1 MALNEV
7 DICNLALQAIR
18 VFPIESLSDQSPA
31 ARACAR
37 SYDVARD
44 AALGS
49 YAWNFAE
56 KESELAVAAGETA
69 VGWTYV
75 YAIPSDFIGATKIYN
90 AADDSTKIEFAI
102 RADTAGN
109 AKRIL
114 TNHINAVLIY
124 TARIENENM
133 FSPEFVDAFVA
144 RLAIDL
150 SPLRSDP
157 QLKLQLQQA
166 YTLLVSQ
173 AKETNANEGEKMP
186 VNDDLFI
193 QAR

>member
-1 MALNEV
+1 MPLNEV

-18 VFPIESLSDQSPA
+18 VFPIESLSDQTA
-31 ARACAR
+31 AALACNR

-49 YAWNFAE
+49 YTWNFAE
-56 KESELAVAAGETA
+56 KEAELALAAGETA
-69 VGWTYV
+69 SGWTYV
-75 YAIPSDFIGATKIYN
+75 YAIPIDFIGATRIYS
-90 AADDSTKIEFAI
+90 AAGDSTKIEFAI
-102 RADTAGN
+102 RSDTAGN

-114 TNHINAVLIY
+114 TNQINAILIY
-124 TARIENENM
+124 TARIVNENM

-166 YTLLVSQ
+166 YTLLISQ
-173 AKETNANEGEKMP
+173 AKETNAREGEKMP
-186 VNDDLFI
+186 ENDDLFVN
-193 QAR
+193 AR